1 MFEQLSQFAEQA
13 ATRASRRQF
22 LGRVGRGAMAAAMAL
37 GGLLAGEADVHA
49 ASGRMCDAMSDLVC
63 KGRAP
68 GSACRRGRR
77 TGICMPVA
85 QGQNGAPSCNCF
97 TS

>member
-1 MFEQLSQFAEQA
+1 MFEQFSQLAEQT
-13 ATRASRRQF
+13 ATRAARRQF
-22 LGRVGRGAMAAAMAL
+22 LGRVGRGAMAAAMAM
-37 GGLLAGEADVHA
+37 GGLLAGGADANA
-49 ASGRMCDAMSDLVC
+49 ASVRMCEAGSDLVC

-77 TGICMPVA
+77 AGICVPVA

-97 TS
+97 LT

>member
-1 MFEQLSQFAEQA
+1 MFEQLSQLAKQT

-22 LGRVGRGAMAAAMAL
+22 LGRVGRGALAAAMAM
-37 GGLLAGEADVHA
+37 GGLLARGADAHSASVRICEAN
-49 ASGRMCDAMSDLVC
+49 SDLVC

-68 GSACRRGRR
+68 GSTCRSGRR
-77 TGICMPVA
+77 TGICVPVA

-97 TS
+97 LT